1 VIPDEAVYAAG
12 DVLVYHQRQGI
23 KGCSCGWAEPGRS
36 FPEHQARLALEAAAP
51 HLMAAA
57 WDEGAVAGGEHQH
70 HIENAKQSG
79 TTAPGNIFN
88 PYRAQP

>member
-1 VIPDEAVYAAG
+1 MIPDEAVYAAG

-57 WDEGAVAGGEHQH
+57 WDEGGRAAIER
-70 HIENAKQSG
+70 ENAYGREEKAKFS
-79 TTAPGNIFN
+79 N
-88 PYRAQP
+88 PYRKDAL